1 MKTILQTFCVVIVA
15 VGIVIEIYY
24 GADIGFV
31 CITAGGLA
39 FGISTKIEK
48 RMKKNL
54 N

>member
-1 MKTILQTFCVVIVA
+1 MKPILQTICVIIVS

-39 FGISTKIEK
+39 FGISTKIQS
-48 RMKKNL
+48 RAKKTL